1 MKKILVIEDE
11 APLRESLIDLL
22 AAENYHAIGAGSGA
36 SGIQLVQAEAPD
48 LILCDIQMPGFDGYD
63 VLTSLRQNP
72 ETAAIPFIFLTARGS
87 RRDLRQ
93 GMDLGADDYLTKPC
107 TATEVLQAV
116 ATRLEKQAFLA
127 NRTHKKME
135 DLRSSVALSLPHEL
149 WTPLNGILG
158 LSSILMEDYIVV
170 ERGEILDIARSI
182 NESAERLYKLMQ
194 NFLLYAELQLAATQP
209 EQVRAFQ
216 QEMTGDSKTVI
227 TDAALKTAKQ
237 FDRATDLHLE
247 LEDAAVQM
255 SESVLRKVVE
265 ELTDNAC
272 KFSQFGTPIHL
283 SSMTDSYYLTL
294 QVIDR
299 GRGMTTEQIAH
310 VGAYMQ
316 FERKVYEQQ
325 GAGLGLPIVRRLA
338 EIHQGSLTIESHPGH
353 KTTMCVVIPIVR

>member
-11 APLRESLIDLL
+11 APLRESVIDLL
-22 AAENYHAIGAGSGA
+22 AAENYEAIGAESGSV
-36 SGIQLVQAEAPD
+36 GIHLAQTEAPD
-48 LILCDIQMPGFDGYD
+48 LILCDVQMPGFDGYD
-63 VLTSLRQNP
+63 VLTSLRENP
-72 ETAAIPFIFLTARGS
+72 KTASIPFIFLTARGS
-87 RRDLRQ
+87 RRDLRE

-107 TATEVLQAV
+107 TADELLQAV
-116 ATRLEKQAFLA
+116 ATRLERQAVLA
-127 NRTHKKME
+127 RQTHKKME
-135 DLRSSVALSLPHEL
+135 DLRSSIALSLPHEL

-170 ERGEILDIARSI
+170 DRCEVLDIAKGI

-209 EQVRAFQ
+209 EKVRSFQ
-216 QEMTGDSKTVI
+216 QGVTGDSKIIIMNT
-227 TDAALKTAKQ
+227 ALKTAKQ
-237 FDRATDLHLE
+237 FDRGTDLQFE
-247 LEDAAVQM
+247 LQDAAVQM
-255 SESVLRKVVE
+255 SESVLQKVVE

-272 KFSQFGTPIHL
+272 KFSQIGTPIRL

-294 QVIDR
+294 QVTDC
-299 GRGMTTEQIAH
+299 GRGMTTEQIAN

-353 KTTMCVVIPIVR
+353 KTTMCVVIPIAC